1 MSIEKLH
8 DQQLNGLA
16 HDLMHAKNNIF
27 LFREIKNNWEK
38 INELPKED
46 IQWIIF
52 LKDTSVQQSI
62 MYLSKLFDS
71 SGERNNKNK
80 ETRCIRDLLKQI
92 KYQELNKPIIVD
104 FIWSQFC
111 EKHENALE
119 LIQFK
124 PEYGAE
130 NLISHIQTFLDTEFN
145 SKTSQEFVLKKL
157 KELRNKNV
165 AHNEN
170 TGITYQLLFEESEK
184 LIFLADA
191 ILDFINTFLS
201 LGQSVIYSDLDYVIN
216 LQLDRIIN
224 KVNHEQL

>member
-1 MSIEKLH
+1 MSNEKLH

-16 HDLMHAKNNIF
+16 LDLMQAKNNIF
-27 LFREIKNNWEK
+27 LFKEIKDNWEK
-38 INELPKED
+38 IKGLPKED

-52 LKDTSVQQSI
+52 LKDTSVQQLI
-62 MYLSKLFDS
+62 MYLSKLYDS
-71 SGERNNKNK
+71 SGERNNR

-92 KYQELNKPIIVD
+92 KYQEVNKPIIVD

-130 NLISHIQTFLDTEFN
+130 NLISHIQNFLDTEFN
-145 SKTSQEFVLKKL
+145 SETSQEFVLKKL

-170 TGITYQLLFEESEK
+170 TEITSQLLFEESEK

-224 KVNHEQL
+224 KVNYEQL

>member
-16 HDLMHAKNNIF
+16 LDLMQAKNNIF
-27 LFREIKNNWEK
+27 LFKEIKDNWEK
-38 INELPKED
+38 IKALPNED

-52 LKDTSVQQSI
+52 LKDTSVQQLI
-62 MYLSKLFDS
+62 MYLSKLYDS
-71 SGERNNKNK
+71 SGERKNK

-92 KYQELNKPIIVD
+92 KYQEVNKPIIVD

-111 EKHENALE
+111 KKNENALE

-170 TGITYQLLFEESEK
+170 TEITSQLLFEESEK

>member
-1 MSIEKLH
+1 MSTEKLH

-16 HDLMHAKNNIF
+16 LDLMQAKNNIF
-27 LFREIKNNWEK
+27 LFKEIKDNWEK
-38 INELPKED
+38 IKELSKED
-46 IQWIIF
+46 IQWKIF
-52 LKDTSVQQSI
+52 LKDTSVQQLI
-62 MYLSKLFDS
+62 MYLSKLYDS
-71 SGERNNKNK
+71 SGERNNK

-170 TGITYQLLFEESEK
+170 TEITSQLLFEESEK

>member
-92 KYQELNKPIIVD
+92 KYQEVNKPIIVD

-111 EKHENALE
+111 KKHENALE

-130 NLISHIQTFLDTEFN
+130 NLISYIQNFLDTEFN
-145 SKTSQEFVLKKL
+145 YGTSQEFVLKKL

-170 TGITYQLLFEESEK
+170 TEITSQLLFEESEK

>member
-1 MSIEKLH
+1 MSIEKLY

-16 HDLMHAKNNIF
+16 LDLMQAKNNIF
-27 LFREIKNNWEK
+27 LFKEIKDNWEK
-38 INELPKED
+38 IKALPKED

-52 LKDTSVQQSI
+52 LKDTSVQQLI
-62 MYLSKLFDS
+62 MYLSKLYDS
-71 SGERNNKNK
+71 SGERKNK

-92 KYQELNKPIIVD
+92 KYQEVNKPIIVD

-111 EKHENALE
+111 KKHENALE

-170 TGITYQLLFEESEK
+170 TEITSQLLFEESEK
-184 LIFLADA
+184 LIFFADA

>member
-1 MSIEKLH
+1 
-8 DQQLNGLA
+8 
-16 HDLMHAKNNIF
+16 
-27 LFREIKNNWEK
+27 
-38 INELPKED
+38 
-46 IQWIIF
+46 
-52 LKDTSVQQSI
+52 
-62 MYLSKLFDS
+62 
-71 SGERNNKNK
+71 
-80 ETRCIRDLLKQI
+80 LKQI
-92 KYQELNKPIIVD
+92 KYQEVNKPIIVD
-104 FIWSQFC
+104 FIWGQFC

-130 NLISHIQTFLDTEFN
+130 NLITHIQNFLDTEFN
-145 SKTSQEFVLKKL
+145 SETSQEFVLKKL

-170 TGITYQLLFEESEK
+170 TEITSQLLFEESEK

-224 KVNHEQL
+224 KVNHEQF

>member
-16 HDLMHAKNNIF
+16 LDLMQAKNNIF
-27 LFREIKNNWEK
+27 LFKKIKDNWEK
-38 INELPKED
+38 IKELPKED

-52 LKDTSVQQSI
+52 LNDTSVQQLI
-62 MYLSKLFDS
+62 MYLSKLYDS
-71 SGERNNKNK
+71 SGESKNK

-92 KYQELNKPIIVD
+92 KYQEVNKPIIVD

-111 EKHENALE
+111 EKHENALK

-124 PEYGAE
+124 PEYGTE
-130 NLISHIQTFLDTEFN
+130 NLISHIQNFLDTEFN
-145 SKTSQEFVLKKL
+145 SETSQEFVLKKL

-170 TGITYQLLFEESEK
+170 TEIVNQLLLEESEK

-201 LGQSVIYSDLDYVIN
+201 LGQSVIYSDLDYVIK

-224 KVNHEQL
+224 KVNYEQL

>member
-16 HDLMHAKNNIF
+16 LDLMHAKNNIF
-27 LFREIKNNWEK
+27 LFKEIKENWEK

-52 LKDTSVQQSI
+52 LKDTSVQQLI
-62 MYLSKLFDS
+62 MYLSKLYDS
-71 SGERNNKNK
+71 SGERKNK

-92 KYQELNKPIIVD
+92 KYQEVNKPIIID

-124 PEYGAE
+124 PEYGAK
-130 NLISHIQTFLDTEFN
+130 NLISHIQNFLDTEFN
-145 SKTSQEFVLKKL
+145 SETSQEFVLKKL

-170 TGITYQLLFEESEK
+170 TEITSQLLFEESEK

>member
-16 HDLMHAKNNIF
+16 LDLMQAKNNIF
-27 LFREIKNNWEK
+27 LFKEIKDNWEK
-38 INELPKED
+38 IKELPKED

-52 LKDTSVQQSI
+52 LKDTSVQQLI
-62 MYLSKLFDS
+62 MYLSKLYDS
-71 SGERNNKNK
+71 SGERKNK
-80 ETRCIRDLLKQI
+80 ETRCIRDLLKLLQH
-92 KYQELNKPIIVD
+92 QELNNPIIVD

-111 EKHENALE
+111 NKHEKALAFLQYKSE
-119 LIQFK
+119 F
-124 PEYGAE
+124 GAE
-130 NLISHIQTFLDTEFN
+130 NLISHIQNFLNTEFN
-145 SKTSQEFVLKKL
+145 SETSQDFVLKKL
-157 KELRNKNV
+157 KVLRNKSV

-170 TGITYQLLFEESEK
+170 TQITTQLLFEESEK

-191 ILDFINTFLS
+191 ILDFINTFLN

-216 LQLDRIIN
+216 LQLNRIIN

>member
-16 HDLMHAKNNIF
+16 LDLMQAKNNIF
-27 LFREIKNNWEK
+27 LFKEIKDNWEK
-38 INELPKED
+38 IKALPKED

-52 LKDTSVQQSI
+52 LKDTSVQQLI
-62 MYLSKLFDS
+62 MYLSKLYDS
-71 SGERNNKNK
+71 SGERKNK

-92 KYQELNKPIIVD
+92 KYQEVNKPIIVD

-111 EKHENALE
+111 KKHEKALE

-170 TGITYQLLFEESEK
+170 TEITSQLLFEESEK